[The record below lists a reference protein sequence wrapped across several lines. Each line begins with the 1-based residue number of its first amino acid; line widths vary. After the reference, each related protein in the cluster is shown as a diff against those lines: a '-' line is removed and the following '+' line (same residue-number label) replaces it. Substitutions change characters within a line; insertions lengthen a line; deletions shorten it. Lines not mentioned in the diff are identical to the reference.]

1 MDVLRT
7 FEADAMDDCV
17 DESLAAGVGKE
28 HWNGVGYF
36 TFVREEAEVG
46 NEFLARCV
54 GSDAGLEFEV
64 ADGFF
69 GHIFPFEPG
78 ADAHIEVEFSGIVED
93 LADIGRFAKLLGVGS
108 TADMDSS
115 GAEVGF
121 VLPFFDFHY
130 PDLVA
135 SDVKRVNVAIDLGF
149 DLVHGIPQSGALAIV
164 DGEAFG
170 ELTVVV
176 NTKEDVPAGRIGKG
190 ADFLAEL
197 PYFRGDLALEFY
209 VLAFSLGN
217 QFFLRAGLLLGQS
230 VLVLLS
236 RQAYRYFFIANILI
250 SSHTIVV
257 L

>member
-1 MDVLRT
+1 MDVLGA

-69 GHIFPFEPG
+69 GYVFPFEPG
-78 ADAHIEVEFSGIVED
+78 ADAHIEVELSSIVED
-93 LADIGRFAKLLGVGS
+93 LADIGRFAKLLGIGS
-108 TADMDSS
+108 AADVDGT
-115 GAEVGF
+115 GAEVGL

-130 PDLVA
+130 PNLVA
-135 SDVKRVNVAIDLGF
+135 SDVKRVDVTIDLGL
-149 DLVHGIPQSGALAIV
+149 DLIDRVPQGQTPAVV
-164 DGEAFG
+164 DGEAFC
-170 ELTVVV
+170 ELAIVV
-176 NTKEDVPAGRIGKG
+176 NSEKNVPASRIGKG
-190 ADFLAEL
+190 ANLLAEL
-197 PYFRGDLALEFY
+197 PHFRGNLALEFY

-217 QFFLRAGLLLGQS
+217 QFLCFY
-230 VLVLLS
+230 LVNHD
-236 RQAYRYFFIANILI
+236 RF
-250 SSHTIVV
+250 V
-257 L
+257 